1 MIWCFATSYII
12 LLLQVLPVLR
22 VYSFAAMKFGSF
34 CFCIPGSKKENKQE
48 DSDSSSN
55 KAKSHKKYDKSGKK
69 EGNVDDAD
77 QGVGYQGATTTTMTD
92 SSDAG
97 MAAAVAVGA
106 TTSHASAVE

>member
-1 MIWCFATSYII
+1 MIWCFATSYIV

-22 VYSFAAMKFGSF
+22 VYSFVAMKFRSF
-34 CFCIPGSKKENKQE
+34 CFCIPGSKQE

-55 KAKSHKKYDKSGKK
+55 KAKSHKKSDKSGKK

-77 QGVGYQGATTTTMTD
+77 YQGATTTTTAA

-106 TTSHASAVE
+106 TTAHASAVE

>member
-1 MIWCFATSYII
+1 MIPQQLNRMLGMRC
-12 LLLQVLPVLR
+12 PVMEI
-22 VYSFAAMKFGSF
+22 SGS
-34 CFCIPGSKKENKQE
+34 KQE

-55 KAKSHKKYDKSGKK
+55 KAKSHKKSDKSGKK

-77 QGVGYQGATTTTMTD
+77 YQGATTTTTTA

-106 TTSHASAVE
+106 TTAHASAVE